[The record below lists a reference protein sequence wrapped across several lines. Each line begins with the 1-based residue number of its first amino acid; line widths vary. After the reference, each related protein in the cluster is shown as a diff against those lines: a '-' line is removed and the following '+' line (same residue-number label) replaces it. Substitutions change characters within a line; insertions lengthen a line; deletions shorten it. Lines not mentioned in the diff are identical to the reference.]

1 LGTTTP
7 CFDRRTCW
15 SWILAGKKKHF
26 PIQIGVSIVNP
37 SGFPRLDILDTKER
51 KKSKETQRAE
61 ELEGKARSKGK
72 AMAMAW
78 LAHAKGVRKGKG
90 KGSTPSGASKGN
102 GKLAVEDA
110 HEEGENQEL
119 AGKLSVGKR
128 FKSGKAKEA
137 AAPESLKKSED
148 EPKEKKKDLSGEEC
162 EPKKKKKNKNDEEV
176 KKNNDNT
183 GEGTEERKGKN
194 TGKNGAE
201 DKNGEE
207 ANAAKKRKNKNNNE
221 EGNEEPLTVK
231 KKSKRA
237 KEPSDGTPEAED
249 KDESAPEISAADKKK
264 RKNDMAR
271 ALRVPT
277 KAFEECGDE
286 GEEEANLKK
295 KPSKATW
302 TEEPEK
308 PKKMQGKV
316 GHPLVRLR
324 TKTSEESLDSRH
336 VTPDRPTTKP
346 ASPGSSGT
354 SRSSEFNA

>member
-1 LGTTTP
+1 
-7 CFDRRTCW
+7 
-15 SWILAGKKKHF
+15 
-26 PIQIGVSIVNP
+26 
-37 SGFPRLDILDTKER
+37 
-51 KKSKETQRAE
+51 
-61 ELEGKARSKGK
+61 
-72 AMAMAW
+72 MAW

-102 GKLAVEDA
+102 GKLAIEDA

-128 FKSGKAKEA
+128 FKSGEAKEA
-137 AAPESLKKSED
+137 AEPESLKKSED
-148 EPKEKKKDLSGEEC
+148 EPKEKKKDRNGEEC
-162 EPKKKKKNKNDEEV
+162 EPKKKKKKNKNDEEV
-176 KKNNDNT
+176 KKNNDNN
-183 GEGTEERKGKN
+183 GEETEERKRKN
-194 TGKNGAE
+194 KGKNGEEADE
-201 DKNGEE
+201 AKRKSKNKDKNGEEANSAKKDGEE
-207 ANAAKKRKNKNNNE
+207 ANAAKKRKNENNNE

-231 KKSKRA
+231 KKSKIA

-249 KDESAPEISAADKKK
+249 KDESAPEISAAAKKK
-264 RKNDMAR
+264 RKNDMAL

-277 KAFEECGDE
+277 KAFQECDDE
-286 GEEEANLKK
+286 GEEEEANLNK

-302 TEEPEK
+302 TEEPK
-308 PKKMQGKV
+308 NPKKMEGKV

-354 SRSSEFNA
+354 SRSSEKFNA